1 MSLSSA
7 RAGAPPGV
15 RSPTAQTVFGSPT
28 LRRIR
33 RTVTPY
39 LFIAPFFA
47 LLIIF
52 LVYPLGFSFDLSLYR
67 TRLIGGTKF
76 IGLQNYVTVLH
87 DPYFWEGV
95 RNMLLFG
102 CVQVPLML
110 GLALLFALLLDSGV
124 PRLRRLFRLGYFL
137 PFAIPGVVAALM
149 WGYLYGQSFGPLAQI
164 ARATH
169 LFTAPNFL
177 TASSILPSIGNI
189 VIWQYTGYNMIIMY
203 AALQSIPPQLY
214 EAARIDGAH
223 DWQIAIFVKV
233 PMILQAIVF
242 TGIFSI
248 IGTLQLFVE
257 PQILQGI
264 APSAVNGHITPNIYA
279 YNITFANQQLDY
291 AAAVSFTLGVVIA
304 VLSALFFF
312 VFNWRRAR

>member
-7 RAGAPPGV
+7 RAEAPPGL
-15 RSPTAQTVFGSPT
+15 RSPAAQTPFASPM

-33 RTVTPY
+33 RIVTPY

-52 LVYPLGFSFDLSLYR
+52 LIYPLGYSFGLSMFH
-67 TRLIGGTKF
+67 TKLIGGTKF

-102 CVQVPLML
+102 VIQVPVML

-124 PRLRRLFRLGYFL
+124 PRLRRVFRLSYFL

-164 ARATH
+164 ARMTH
-169 LFTAPNFL
+169 IFTAPNFL

-189 VIWQYTGYNMIIMY
+189 VTWQYTGYNMIIMY
-203 AALQSIPPQLY
+203 AALQAIPPELY

-223 DWQIAIFVKV
+223 DWQIAFFVKV
-233 PMILQAIVF
+233 PLILQAIVF

-257 PQILQGI
+257 PQILQNI

-279 YNITFANQQLDY
+279 FNIAFQNQQLDY
-291 AAAVSFTLGVVIA
+291 AATIAFMLGIIIA
-304 VLSALFFF
+304 VLSALFLFI
-312 VFNWRRAR
+312 VNWRRAR